1 MYLYRVRKSPIE
13 GLEINLNY
21 SQLIAVIILF
31 VLAFVLPVLSFN
43 NISNKETARVA
54 GVSTNQVQSD
64 KSLEN
69 IYTVVKTAAI
79 GSATILS
86 VSLLYLYFE
95 YVKQHRTFEL

>member
-31 VLAFVLPVLSFN
+31 VLTFVLPVLSLN

-54 GVSTNQVQSD
+54 GVSTNQTQSD

-86 VSLLYLYFE
+86 GSLLYLYLE
-95 YVKQHRTFEL
+95 YTRQQRTFEL